1 MKAKLKTLKRGQ
13 TFYGA
18 GIQWLV
24 LGHTNSSQGLPIVT
38 HIVSTGIVER
48 RAFDEK
54 NRNDLG
60 VSTLLAYLNGEFL
73 ERLEDAFGEGAVA
86 EQFIDLTSNDGLKDY
101 GNVKAKVGLLTE
113 EEYRQHR
120 DILPPLGDEG
130 WWWLATPYSTERAGY
145 PSLVRVVFSDGT
157 PDNGDGAYT
166 GDDGVRP
173 ALYLKSDISVSLD
186 GNDESTIEVSEE
198 ELYKAAVQKFGE
210 RAQILVAIE
219 EMSELTKALLKYI
232 RHEDFN
238 QGDYDDI
245 VESIAEER
253 ADVSIMLNQLAVIF
267 GKNEDAETEKL
278 EHLADIVKD
287 AL

>member
-145 PSLVRVVFSDGT
+145 PSLVRYVFSDGT
-157 PDNGDGAYT
+157 LYLNSACYGRY
-166 GDDGVRP
+166 GVRP

-186 GNDESTIEVSEE
+186 GDDESTIEVSEE

>member
-1 MKAKLKTLKRGQ
+1 MKLGELKRGDKF
-13 TFYGA
+13 TA
-18 GIQWLV
+18 GGIEWLV
-24 LGHTNSSQGLPIVT
+24 LGHANNIGGKPAATHVISS
-38 HIVSTGIVER
+38 GIVEC
-48 RAFDEK
+48 RAFDEENSNNLAK
-54 NRNDLG
+54 
-60 VSTLLAYLNGEFL
+60 SSLLAYLNGEFL
-73 ERLEDAFGEGAVA
+73 KKLEKY
-86 EQFIDLTSNDGLKDY
+86 IDNRYIGCQRINLTSDDGLDDY
-101 GNVKAKVGLLTE
+101 GHIDTKIGLLTADQ
-113 EEYRQHR
+113 YREHR
-120 DILPPLGDEG
+120 DILRPLSDED

-145 PSLVRVVFSDGT
+145 PSLILVVCSDGT
-157 PDNGDGAYT
+157 LDSNIADVGDY
-166 GDDGVRP
+166 GVRP
-173 ALYLKSDISVSLD
+173 ALYFKSDISVSLD

-210 RAQILVAIE
+210 RAQILVSIE
-219 EMSELTKALLKYI
+219 EMSELTKSLLKYI